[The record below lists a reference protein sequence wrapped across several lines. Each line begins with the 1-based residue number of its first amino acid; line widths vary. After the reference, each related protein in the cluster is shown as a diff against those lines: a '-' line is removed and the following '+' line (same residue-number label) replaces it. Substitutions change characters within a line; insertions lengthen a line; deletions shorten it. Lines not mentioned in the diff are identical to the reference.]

1 MLTGFHG
8 SDGEPSGLRAWLGR
22 RRVGTGFAVGLFA
35 VGGGVAAAVLTAP
48 VLADQAAFL
57 FFVPA
62 AVLAAA
68 LGGVWPG
75 AVSGSL
81 GLAAALGL
89 AGRDGAL
96 TAGDGLQAL
105 VFVALSGAVTLGGE
119 WYQRARERLEAA
131 HARLLVDLEERR
143 LVEERF
149 QALQSELIHVSR
161 LTALGEM
168 ASSLAHELNQ
178 PLSAATNFLRGAGR
192 RLASAEEPDPKVV
205 EGVER
210 AGEQTLRAGEIIR
223 RLRDFVARGETD
235 RVAEDL
241 PGLLDE
247 AAALALIGARDQGV
261 RTETRYEAAAGR
273 VLCDRVQIQQ
283 VVLNLIRNAIEAMED
298 APQKRLTITTHVDGG
313 QAKVE
318 VIDTGS
324 GVSPEVANHLFQP
337 FVTTKRSGMGV
348 GLSISRTIVEAHG
361 GRIWAETGPGGVGT
375 AFVFTLPLAR
385 EQEARHG

>member
-1 MLTGFHG
+1 VLTELHG
-8 SDGEPSGLRAWLGR
+8 GQAEAAGLRAWLGR
-22 RRVGTGFAVGLFA
+22 RRVGTGFAVGLAA
-35 VGGGVAAAVLTAP
+35 VGAGLLLAAITRP

-75 AVSGSL
+75 AVSGIL

-89 AGRDGAL
+89 AARDGVL
-96 TAGDGLQAL
+96 TPGDGLQAL
-105 VFVALSGAVTLGGE
+105 VFVALSASVTLGGE

-131 HARLLVDLEERR
+131 HRQLLADLEERR
-143 LVEERF
+143 LAEERF

-178 PLSAATNFLRGAGR
+178 PLSAATNFLRGSSR
-192 RLASAEEPDPKVV
+192 RLAAAPQADPKVV

-223 RLRDFVARGETD
+223 RLRDFVARGETE
-235 RVAEDL
+235 RRAESL
-241 PGLLDE
+241 PNLLDE
-247 AAALALIGARDQGV
+247 AASLALLGVRDQGV
-261 RTETRYEAAAGR
+261 ETRFRYDPAAER

-283 VVLNLIRNAIEAMED
+283 VVLNLIRNAVEAMEGS
-298 APQKRLTITTHVDGG
+298 PVRRLTVSTVVEGDL
-313 QAKVE
+313 ARVE
-318 VIDTGS
+318 VADTGS
-324 GVSPEVANHLFQP
+324 GVNPEIADQLFQP
-337 FVTTKRSGMGV
+337 FVTTKRTGMGV

-361 GRIWAETGPGGVGT
+361 GRIWAEPGPDGGT
-375 AFVFTLPLAR
+375 AFRFTLPLAR
-385 EQEARHG
+385 EEETALG